1 MISRLYNEILEN
13 KQRILVS
20 TAELKN
26 QLFAMVKEK
35 LDTKWIT
42 YLPPTNI
49 PSKNILA
56 IDGGMWSKETR
67 SGVVFIVD
75 AEAVLYD
82 GRNIKRVDDKVLID
96 AFRPGNHAKERISLV
111 MQLMELQLAIKN
123 GDKADLI
130 LLDGSLAKKIGRHK
144 VTEKISDIDDIFTVD
159 DIISLKERES
169 EEKMHKL
176 LVAENQYAISLLIE
190 KYREKLLFIS
200 KNSKSSDIFGQ
211 PYSDVVV
218 LELFTQG
225 IGYTQPMEK
234 TIEDKYVVSKK
245 ASRIMSN
252 LKFYTSLVRLDKD
265 GRILKFDFFERGKL
279 LEFINTLAAI
289 SVRGYPYPL
298 LEVHKDVRI
307 SRDDVKRVMRL
318 LGFKPKQEEWWPSQF
333 L

>member
-1 MISRLYNEILEN
+1 
-13 KQRILVS
+13 
-20 TAELKN
+20 
-26 QLFAMVKEK
+26 
-35 LDTKWIT
+35 
-42 YLPPTNI
+42 
-49 PSKNILA
+49 
-56 IDGGMWSKETR
+56 MWSKETR

-144 VTEKISDIDDIFTVD
+144 VTEKISDIDNIFTVD

-176 LVAENQYAISLLIE
+176 LVAENHYAISLLIE

-265 GRILKFDFFERGKL
+265 GRI
-279 LEFINTLAAI
+279 EFINTLAAI